1 MRKATTRCVVHSSA
15 RASSSCRLS
24 AVVLLLVSPLSGT
37 AAPKTLGPD
46 LERRVHHLVN
56 ERRAH
61 AHLKPLA
68 FDERLARI
76 AREHSGDM
84 VRRNFF
90 GHVNPDRL
98 DPTARGK
105 RAGYTCRK
113 EYAGH
118 LTWGLGENL
127 LEEPLYRRIRIERGE
142 RIYDWRSPEELATLS
157 VTGWMNSSG
166 HRRNILEPKYDKT
179 GVGIAISADNRVY
192 ITQIF
197 C

>member
-1 MRKATTRCVVHSSA
+1 M
-15 RASSSCRLS
+15 
-24 AVVLLLVSPLSGT
+24 
-37 AAPKTLGPD
+37 PD

-68 FDERLARI
+68 FDERLAKI
-76 AREHSGDM
+76 ARAHSQDM

-90 GHVNPDRL
+90 NHVNPDRL

-105 RAGYTCRK
+105 RAGYICRK

-118 LTWGLGENL
+118 FTQGLGENL
-127 LEEPLYRRIRIERGE
+127 LEEPLYRRIRIGGGA
-142 RIYDWRSPEELATLS
+142 RIYDWHSSEELATLS
-157 VTGWMNSSG
+157 VKGWMNSSG

-179 GVGIAISADNRVY
+179 GVGIAISGENRVY
-192 ITQIF
+192 ITQVF

>member
-1 MRKATTRCVVHSSA
+1 MRK
-15 RASSSCRLS
+15 LS
-24 AVVLLLVSPLSGT
+24 TVVLLLVFTLSGA
-37 AAPKTLGPD
+37 AAPKTLVPD

-56 ERRAH
+56 ERRAR

-68 FDERLARI
+68 FDERLAKI
-76 AREHSGDM
+76 ARAHSRDM

-90 GHVNPDRL
+90 DHVNPDRL
-98 DPTARGK
+98 DPTTRGK

-118 LTWGLGENL
+118 STRGLGENL
-127 LEEPLYRRIRIERGE
+127 LEEPLYRRIRIGRGE
-142 RIYDWRSPEELATLS
+142 RLYDWRSSEELAMLS
-157 VTGWMNSSG
+157 VKGWMNSSG

-179 GVGIAISADNRVY
+179 GVGIAISPDNRVY
-192 ITQIF
+192 ITQVF